1 MWIRYWV
8 SYRNKQLILRVNE
21 RGGGEPVDKISL
33 KHLTQ
38 VNINPSDDIQE
49 EIYLGKRYGI
59 VLTFGK
65 SNMYLFGDNF
75 KSVRFWK
82 CLLEQQKCKTNTTTA
97 MIENKIAKK
106 YLWASSVAQ

>member
-1 MWIRYWV
+1 
-8 SYRNKQLILRVNE
+8 LILRSNE

-33 KHLTQ
+33 KHLSN

-49 EIYLGKRYGI
+49 EIYLGKKYGI

-65 SNMYLFGDNF
+65 SNMYLFGDNC

-82 CLLEQQKCKTNTTTA
+82 CLLEQQKCNNTTATHA

-106 YLWASSVAQ
+106 YLWFSSVAQ